1 MLIKYKINNKSP
13 KRAQKIIVME
23 TPGIKPFYSKD
34 IKSPNCQE
42 IYAKNVG
49 LFTFLLKSYSQTKC
63 QVTDNM
69 EELSKNP

>member
-49 LFTFLLKSYSQTKC
+49 LFTFLL
-63 QVTDNM
+63 
-69 EELSKNP
+69 